1 VSESKQVIAAL
12 KRSLKARGMTYAE
25 LARRV
30 RLSEASIKRI
40 FARGTFSLA
49 RLEQICGAL
58 GLSMAELVQ
67 MAAPHVQQTRQ
78 QLTLD
83 QEQALA
89 DDPRALAT
97 FHLLLNGYRSAAV
110 AAELGLGEREL
121 RRILVRLDAAGLI
134 ELAPKMKVRL
144 RTSNVIAWRPDGPV
158 RRTYEAQVKNE
169 FLRAQFDG
177 KNELLNFVSAELSP
191 ASITVV
197 MRKLEALARDFADL
211 AALDAS
217 LSNDGDNKRSMG
229 LMLAMRPWVFS
240 MYAGLR
246 RNG

>member
-1 VSESKQVIAAL
+1 MSESKQIIAAL

-25 LARRV
+25 LARRI

-40 FARGTFSLA
+40 FARGTFSLT
-49 RLEQICGAL
+49 RLEEICGAL
-58 GLSMAELVQ
+58 GLSMAEVVQ
-67 MAAPHVQQTRQ
+67 MAAPQTLQTRQ

-89 DDPRALAT
+89 GDPRTLAT

-144 RTSNVIAWRPDGPV
+144 RTSHVIAWRPDGPV
-158 RRTYEAQVKNE
+158 RRAYEAQVKNE
-169 FLRAQFDG
+169 FLKAQFDS

-191 ASITVV
+191 ASVTVV
-197 MRKLEALARDFADL
+197 VRKLEALARDFADL

-217 LSNDGDNKRSMG
+217 LSDGDNKRSMG
-229 LMLAMRPWVFS
+229 LMLAIRPWVFS